1 MEIRRFILLV
11 SLVFTCCTAI
21 AGSGHIND
29 EDIVA
34 IKKEMNRIKTNEAYI
49 AAEATGEMIQDAFDM
64 ALMNLSFSINSQ
76 RILQGLAPVEIKTI
90 RPYVHSLSISRGSMQ
105 RVLVYIVWADI
116 EKAASARVKTA
127 TTSNE
132 DELPVD
138 TIEVVVSIP
147 LVPSEENVSSEST
160 SQPEAIKEVLA
171 SLYITEMIVDGV
183 QQLDAYKAE
192 NKISD
197 FGRCDL
203 SQPLQ
208 SNLFLLLFDRARTIR
223 GILEVRADGTVCDIK
238 TDEIIDSLIKHYGDC
253 KAYWFK

>member
-1 MEIRRFILLV
+1 MEIRRFYLLV
-11 SLVFTCCTAI
+11 SLCIFGLTMAYPKQ
-21 AGSGHIND
+21 IND
-29 EDIVA
+29 EDVEA

-76 RILQGLAPVEIKTI
+76 RILQGLVPVDIKTI

-116 EKAASARVKTA
+116 EKAASSRAETVA
-127 TTSNE
+127 TSNG
-132 DELPVD
+132 DGSLVD

-147 LVPSEENVSSEST
+147 LVPSKENEINEPLPHSK
-160 SQPEAIKEVLA
+160 AIEEVLA
-171 SLYITEMIVDGV
+171 SLCLTEMIVDGV
-183 QQLDAYKAE
+183 QQLDAYKKE

-197 FGRCDL
+197 YGRYDL
-203 SQPLQ
+203 SQHLQ
-208 SNLFLLLFDRARTIR
+208 NNLFLLLFDRARTIR
-223 GILEVRADGTVCDIK
+223 GILEVRADGTVRDIK
-238 TDEIIDSLIKHYGDC
+238 TNEIIDSFISQFSDC

>member
-1 MEIRRFILLV
+1 MEIRSFILLA
-11 SLVFTCCTAI
+11 SLFICCTAI
-21 AGSGHIND
+21 ASPKHIND
-29 EDIVA
+29 EDVDA
-34 IKKEMNRIKTNEAYI
+34 IKKEMNQIKTNEAYI

-76 RILQGLAPVEIKTI
+76 RILQGLIPIDLKTI

-116 EKAASARVKTA
+116 EKAASTRAKA
-127 TTSNE
+127 ITTSDV
-132 DELPVD
+132 DESLVD

-147 LVPSEENVSSEST
+147 LASSQENAGSST
-160 SQPEAIKEVLA
+160 SLHPDAIEEVLA
-171 SLYITEMIVDGV
+171 SLSITEMIVDGV
-183 QQLDAYKAE
+183 QQLDAYKVE

-197 FGRCDL
+197 YGRCDL

-223 GILEVRADGTVCDIK
+223 GIFEVGPDGTIRDIK
-238 TDEIIDSLIKHYGDC
+238 TDEIIDSLISHYGDC